1 MTMITLEL
9 PDDLA
14 KQLQKFDLETLI
26 KLLRHVLSLYP
37 AKVDSP
43 NKNEPLLTTSTGEDN
58 FLVGDHHKPIET
70 LGDLLNNGYGLWAD
84 RDDIGD
90 SLDYATQLRQDTWQR
105 VL

>member
-14 KQLQKFDLETLI
+14 KQLQKFDLEVLI
-26 KLLRHVLSLYP
+26 KLLRQVLRLYP
-37 AKVDSP
+37 VKEDCP
-43 NKNEPLLTTSTGEDN
+43 NQNEPLLTTSTGEDD

-90 SLDYATQLRQDTWQR
+90 SLDYATQLRQEA
-105 VL
+105 